1 MPYRVPNQVT
11 FPLSDLVRVESHR
24 YLQPSVFRGTT
35 PDTPQHRRIRGDEIM
50 DAIEGIAVV
59 IAGLIIGFLAI
70 RAVWIDLTILA
81 EHDRYELELAL
92 AEEAAEREQLT
103 YVELV
108 ETD

>member
-1 MPYRVPNQVT
+1 
-11 FPLSDLVRVESHR
+11 
-24 YLQPSVFRGTT
+24 
-35 PDTPQHRRIRGDEIM
+35 M